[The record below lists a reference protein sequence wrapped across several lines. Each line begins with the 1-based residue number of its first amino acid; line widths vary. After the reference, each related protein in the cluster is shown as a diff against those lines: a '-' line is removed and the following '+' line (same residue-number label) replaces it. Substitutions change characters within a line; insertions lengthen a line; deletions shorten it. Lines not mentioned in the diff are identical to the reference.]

1 MQERKPGCICELDT
15 ESGEPVVDNYAE
27 CPVHKPDAITPRE
40 TANELIKKFYA
51 LEPYEVMEPERRK
64 TAYNKSKDAAT
75 IAVNEILSVLDAF
88 QRNEYGK
95 ILIPHY
101 EQAKKEIPT
110 L

>member
-1 MQERKPGCICELDT
+1 MNRIPGCICELDEET
-15 ESGEPVVDNYAE
+15 SEPVVENYAE

-40 TANELIKKFYA
+40 AANELIKKFYA

-75 IAVNEILSVLDAF
+75 IAANEILSVLGSF
-88 QRNEYGK
+88 KNHKYGK
-95 ILIPHY
+95 VLIPHY
-101 EQAKKEIPT
+101 EEVIKEIPN